1 LVALSAL
8 RDIWGKQAVT
18 AWHRRKRRTKT
29 SSAVFPPI
37 CEMRR
42 SRNAS
47 TGRMATDALCDAS
60 AHRVLKMGALVQA
73 PFPIGF
79 RLDQNSSL

>member
-1 LVALSAL
+1 
-8 RDIWGKQAVT
+8 
-18 AWHRRKRRTKT
+18 
-29 SSAVFPPI
+29 
-37 CEMRR
+37 MRR

-47 TGRMATDALCDAS
+47 TGRMATDALCNALP
-60 AHRVLKMGALVQA
+60 HRVLKMGALVQA